1 MKRSYMV
8 EFELPEELT
17 EDFLA
22 RIPRQRLVVSEL
34 LADGVLRSYSLAL
47 DRSMIWAVIEAESE
61 FEVLEVI
68 SQFPLSEYMHPHV
81 SELFYHNSPEVVHA
95 FSLN

>member
-8 EFELPEELT
+8 EFELPDQLT

-22 RIPRQRLVVSEL
+22 RIPRQRLVVAEL
-34 LADGVLRSYSLAL
+34 LAEGVIRSYSLAL
-47 DRSMIWAVIEAESE
+47 DRSMLWVIVDAESE
-61 FEVLEVI
+61 FEVMEVI
-68 SQFPLSEYMHPHV
+68 AQLPLSDYMHPFV
-81 SELFYHNSPEVVHA
+81 SELFFHNSPEPVQA

>member
-8 EFELPEELT
+8 EFELPDELT

-22 RIPRQRLVVSEL
+22 RIPRQRLVVGEL
-34 LADGVLRSYSLAL
+34 MTEGVIRSYSLAL
-47 DRSMIWAVIEAESE
+47 DRSMLWVIVEAESE
-61 FEVLEVI
+61 FEVMEVI
-68 SQFPLSEYMHPHV
+68 AQLPLSDYMQPFV
-81 SELFYHNSPEVVHA
+81 SELFFHNSPELVHA